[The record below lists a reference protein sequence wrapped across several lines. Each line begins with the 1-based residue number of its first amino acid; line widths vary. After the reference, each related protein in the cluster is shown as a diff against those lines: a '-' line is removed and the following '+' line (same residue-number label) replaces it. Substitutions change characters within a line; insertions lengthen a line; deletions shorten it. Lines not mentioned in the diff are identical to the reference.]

1 MEPAKDVRYYWS
13 LVLARKHYVIWP
25 ALAIFLVGATV
36 AMTLPPVYESR
47 TTILIEEQ
55 QIPPDFVRTTVTGYA
70 DQRIQ
75 SLNQQILSRTRLL
88 EIIKQFNLY
97 ADMQEKFTQEE
108 IIAKMRDNIKIDL
121 ISVDTGGQRKKPGGG
136 MAIAFTIAY
145 RGRSPATVQ
154 KVAGTLASFYLQENL
169 KIREQQAKTT
179 TQFLEAELKGIQ
191 ERIKDLGQQIS
202 EFKLTQGEIVPE
214 LQQFNRS
221 QVERLEKEID
231 QINVQIWAAEDRKL
245 YLEGQ
250 LATVKPDSGVVDE
263 KGAQVLGP
271 YSRLQHLHVVLCDL
285 QSRYSENHPDI
296 SKVKREIA
304 ELEKLTGASGGGS
317 SLKNQQLTRL
327 KAELAEKQGR
337 YSDRHPEVIQSKKEI
352 AELEKTLESSQNTK
366 TVAQSEN
373 PAYLNLQTNLQA
385 ATNSIQT
392 LKLQKADLEGKLKV
406 YRKRVEE
413 SPKVEQHYLALTR
426 DYQNAHAKHQ
436 EIMNKI
442 LEARIAEGLE
452 ESQKAEKFT
461 IIDPASFPEKPV
473 APNRR
478 VILLAGLILG
488 FGAGLGLV
496 MLTDH
501 LDHTVKSAD
510 ELAWLTGLPVL
521 GRIALMETAE
531 DVSRKKHRRRLI
543 WSIMGAS
550 LLAGIMILHLFIK
563 DLWVLT
569 AQLERLVGKHF

>member
-1 MEPAKDVRYYWS
+1 
-13 LVLARKHYVIWP
+13 
-25 ALAIFLVGATV
+25 
-36 AMTLPPVYESR
+36 
-47 TTILIEEQ
+47 
-55 QIPPDFVRTTVTGYA
+55 
-70 DQRIQ
+70 
-75 SLNQQILSRTRLL
+75 
-88 EIIKQFNLY
+88 
-97 ADMQEKFTQEE
+97 
-108 IIAKMRDNIKIDL
+108 
-121 ISVDTGGQRKKPGGG
+121 
-136 MAIAFTIAY
+136 
-145 RGRSPATVQ
+145 
-154 KVAGTLASFYLQENL
+154 
-169 KIREQQAKTT
+169 
-179 TQFLEAELKGIQ
+179 
-191 ERIKDLGQQIS
+191 
-202 EFKLTQGEIVPE
+202 
-214 LQQFNRS
+214 
-221 QVERLEKEID
+221 
-231 QINVQIWAAEDRKL
+231 
-245 YLEGQ
+245 
-250 LATVKPDSGVVDE
+250 
-263 KGAQVLGP
+263 
-271 YSRLQHLHVVLCDL
+271 
-285 QSRYSENHPDI
+285 
-296 SKVKREIA
+296 
-304 ELEKLTGASGGGS
+304 
-317 SLKNQQLTRL
+317 
-327 KAELAEKQGR
+327 
-337 YSDRHPEVIQSKKEI
+337 
-352 AELEKTLESSQNTK
+352 
-366 TVAQSEN
+366 
-373 PAYLNLQTNLQA
+373 LQA